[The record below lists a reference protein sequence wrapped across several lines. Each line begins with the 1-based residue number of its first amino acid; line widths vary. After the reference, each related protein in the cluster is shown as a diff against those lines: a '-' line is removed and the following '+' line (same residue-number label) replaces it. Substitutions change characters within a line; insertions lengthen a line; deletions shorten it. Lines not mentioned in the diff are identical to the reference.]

1 MIVHYNIKSDPKHWH
16 GMQHIA
22 IFYLGDCEPMDLM
35 KAADLIKTTIDASIG
50 TVFYLDWDYVS
61 EQGTIRVESKMGCDI
76 EAIRESCNKIIELIH
91 QQIH

>member
-1 MIVHYNIKSDPKHWH
+1 MIVHYYIKSDPKHWY
-16 GMQHIA
+16 GMRHIA
-22 IFYLGDCEPMDLM
+22 IFHLGDCEPMDLM
-35 KAADLIKTTIDASIG
+35 KAADLIKASIDDSIG